1 MKLHNVGILES
12 KPKTKKEKV
21 DRVLGYKEEHMEEQI
36 MAKKWHVIGISNVNE
51 EATRWHI
58 GCTIDGK
65 KDISDPSNIA
75 YYRDHDTDAVVTFK
89 NMKDAHAFADILN
102 KEAEKDA
109 MIDAL
114 HSDMEVIMDKYG
126 VDFVATMVGT
136 RLCMVGNNKSARKMN
151 QIAHALSQV
160 ID

>member
-1 MKLHNVGILES
+1 M
-12 KPKTKKEKV
+12 
-21 DRVLGYKEEHMEEQI
+21 LGYKEEHMEEQI

-58 GCTIDGK
+58 GCTIDDK

-109 MIDAL
+109 MLDAL

-136 RLCMVGNNKSARKMN
+136 RLCMVGNNKSEHKMN
-151 QIAHALSQV
+151 QIAHALSPK
-160 ID
+160 

>member
-1 MKLHNVGILES
+1 
-12 KPKTKKEKV
+12 
-21 DRVLGYKEEHMEEQI
+21 
-36 MAKKWHVIGISNVNE
+36 MAKKWHVIGTSNVNE
-51 EATRWHI
+51 GTTHWYV
-58 GCTIDGK
+58 GCRIDDK
-65 KDISDPSNIA
+65 KDVSDPSNIA
-75 YYRDHDTDAVVTFK
+75 YYRDHDTDAVVTFR

-126 VDFVATMVGT
+126 VDFVVTMVGT
-136 RLCMVGNNKSARKMN
+136 RLCMVGNNKSEHKMN
-151 QIAHALSQV
+151 QIAHALSQI

>member
-1 MKLHNVGILES
+1 
-12 KPKTKKEKV
+12 
-21 DRVLGYKEEHMEEQI
+21 

-51 EATRWHI
+51 GTTHWYV
-58 GCTIDGK
+58 GCRIDDK
-65 KDISDPSNIA
+65 KDVSDPSNIA
-75 YYRDHDTDAVVTFK
+75 CYRDHDTDAVVTFR

-136 RLCMVGNNKSARKMN
+136 RLCTVGNNKSEHKMN
-151 QIAHALSQV
+151 QIAHALSQI